1 VLMAALSLGLFALVS
16 IVEALILRRRFA
28 YLALA
33 DEH

>member
-1 VLMAALSLGLFALVS
+1 MFALVS
-16 IVEALILRRRFA
+16 VVEALILRRRFA